1 MPGPG
6 AGVPWSHDCGQAER
20 RWAAVTS
27 ALFKC
32 PQCGTTNRIPAAAA
46 GHPRCGKCGR
56 DLPWIVEAGDADFA
70 TVAEQSPVPALVDFW
85 AAWCGP
91 CRMVSPVLDR
101 LAQDRAGRVKLV
113 KVDVDKS
120 PQLSRRFDVQ
130 AIPTMLVIVG
140 GNVVARQA
148 GAPPAAALRS
158 WLDGAL
164 AGRPEGSR
172 P

>member
-1 MPGPG
+1 M
-6 AGVPWSHDCGQAER
+6 
-20 RWAAVTS
+20 TS
-27 ALFKC
+27 ALIKC

-46 GHPRCGKCGR
+46 GHPRCGKCRR

-70 TVAEQSPVPALVDFW
+70 AVAEQSPVPALVDFW

-91 CRMVSPVLDR
+91 CRMVSPVLDK
-101 LAQDRAGRVKLV
+101 LAKERAGRVKLV

-120 PQLSRRFDVQ
+120 PGLSRRFDVQ
-130 AIPTMLVIVG
+130 AIPTLLVITDG
-140 GNVVARQA
+140 TVVARQA

-158 WLDGAL
+158 WLDDAL
-164 AGRPEGSR
+164 AARREGSK